1 MPYRMT
7 RAQKQRLTSAWNTA
21 TPTRLGHTTCD
32 ACGERVT
39 TDEHGVDIV
48 AALQD
53 FRFCATCARDT
64 DPFQRSRTRLHAA
77 LCEFV
82 LTARQLGI
90 HWTLIGGL
98 AVSLRTEPRTT
109 TSVDALVA
117 VKNPDEFDR
126 LADRLHTAGSVG
138 VCHWESLDTG
148 RVSLIR
154 SHFLGSAR
162 GVRLNLL
169 AVWSGIGQR
178 IVAASTLLDAGIVVP
193 VARLGHLLALKT
205 LAGRDQDLRD
215 FPPLLAHATACDVND
230 AREVLADMRIPGR
243 DLLAELAERFER
255 CKGDGDLLAGY
266 MERGR

>member
-7 RAQKQRLTSAWNTA
+7 RAQKQRLTDAWNTA
-21 TPTRLGHTTCD
+21 PARLGHTTCD

-39 TDEHGVDIV
+39 TDEHGVDVV

-77 LCEFV
+77 LCEFN
-82 LTARQLGI
+82 LAARQLGI
-90 HWTLIGGL
+90 HWALIGGL

-126 LADRLHTAGSVG
+126 LADRLHTVGSVG

-162 GVRLNLL
+162 GVKLNLL
-169 AVWSGIGQR
+169 AVWGGIGQR
-178 IVAASTLLDAGIVVP
+178 IVAASTPLDAGVIVP
-193 VARLGHLLALKT
+193 VASLGHLLALKT

-215 FPPLLAHATACDVND
+215 FPPLLSSAKTSNVNL
-230 AREVLADMRIPGR
+230 AREALADMRIPGR
-243 DLLAELAERFER
+243 DLLAEFEEHLKR

-266 MERGR
+266 MERSG